1 MDCLLASSENVL
13 GDSLRKWLYRLGF
26 LVVALIINLGMFGLM
41 PFLLTRNASVSSLEP
56 MASPVNVIRLKQ
68 PETQVARVTEKPPE
82 PPPKPLQKPANTAPQ
97 KPVQAKLVLPFDVN
111 PRLPAG
117 PQTLNL
123 PVVPPPQFD
132 SLADIFSVGDLDSP
146 LIALVRIPPV
156 YPMSA
161 KSRGTEGW
169 VRVRFIVNEDGSVE
183 NVSVEDSEPKNIFND
198 AVIRSVSGWKFK
210 TATIGG
216 IPVKTWAETTVR
228 FKLD

>member
-1 MDCLLASSENVL
+1 MDGLLSSPESVL
-13 GDSLRKWLYRLGF
+13 FASLRKCLKLIGF

-41 PFLLTRNASVSSLEP
+41 PSLLTRNASVSSLEP
-56 MASPVNVIRLKQ
+56 MASPIKVIRLKQ
-68 PETQVARVTEKPPE
+68 PETPVARVTEKPPE
-82 PPPKPLQKPANTAPQ
+82 PPPKQKPAKTAPQ
-97 KPVQAKLVLPFDVN
+97 KPVQTKLVLPFDVN

-117 PQTLNL
+117 PQTLDL
-123 PVVPPPQFD
+123 PVVAPTRFD
-132 SLADIFSVGDLDSP
+132 SLADIFSVGDIDSP

-183 NVSVEDSEPKNIFND
+183 NVTVEDSEPKNIFND

-216 IPVKTWAETTVR
+216 VPVKTWAETTVR

>member
-1 MDCLLASSENVL
+1 MDCLLSSPEKVL
-13 GDSLRKWLYRLGF
+13 PAFLRKWLKRFGF
-26 LVVALIINLGMFGLM
+26 LVVSLIINLGMFGLM
-41 PFLLTRNASVSSLEP
+41 PSLLTRDAAISSLEP
-56 MASPVNVIRLKQ
+56 MASPINVIRLKQ
-68 PETQVARVTEKPPE
+68 PETQVARVTENPPE
-82 PPPKPLQKPANTAPQ
+82 PPPKQKPAKTAPQ
-97 KPVQAKLVLPFDVN
+97 KPVQTKLVLPFDVH

-123 PVVPPPQFD
+123 PVVPPTQFD
-132 SLADIFSVGDLDSP
+132 SLADIFSVA
-146 LIALVRIPPV
+146 ALVRIPPV

-169 VRVRFIVNEDGSVE
+169 VQVRFIVNEDGSVG
-183 NVSVEDSEPKNIFND
+183 NVSVEDSDPKTIFND

-216 IPVKTWAETTVR
+216 LPVKTWAETTVR

>member
-1 MDCLLASSENVL
+1 MDCLLSSPESVL
-13 GDSLRKWLYRLGF
+13 PASLRKWLKRIGF

-41 PFLLTRNASVSSLEP
+41 PSLLTRNAAISSLEP
-56 MASPVNVIRLKQ
+56 IASPINVIRLKQ
-68 PETQVARVTEKPPE
+68 PETQVARVTEKHPE
-82 PPPKPLQKPANTAPQ
+82 PPAKQKPAKTAPQ

-123 PVVPPPQFD
+123 PVVPPTQFD

-161 KSRGTEGW
+161 KSRGIEGW
-169 VRVRFIVNEDGSVE
+169 VRVRFIVNEDGSVD

-216 IPVKTWAETTVR
+216 LPVKTWAETTVR